1 MKKYNDQE
9 LKDVLA
15 EMMSSR
21 RLKPKLDQLKVK
33 SIWESTMGASINK
46 YTKKI
51 SLTKGKL
58 FIKIDSAP
66 LKQELN
72 YGKDKIIKMMNKE
85 IGEEIVTDVII
96 H

>member
-1 MKKYNDQE
+1 MKKYNDQK
-9 LKDVLA
+9 LKDVLD
-15 EMMSSR
+15 EMMNSR

-33 SIWESTMGASINK
+33 SIWESTMGPSINK

-72 YGKDKIIKMMNKE
+72 FGKDKIVKLMNKE
-85 IGEEIVTDVII
+85 IGEKVVTEVII